1 MNYCPQCGA
10 QVEDTARFCPG
21 CGAKLDGGA
30 NPNAQAAYPA
40 YHAAPNAAQE
50 EAGAGWKVLSFFIP
64 LVGLILFLVWNNEAP
79 RKAKACGKWALI
91 GFITGIVISVLA
103 YCASFSLLMGV
114 YGGLY

>member
-10 QVEDTARFCPG
+10 QVEENARFCSG

-30 NPNAQAAYPA
+30 NPNAQEAYPA

-50 EAGAGWKVLSFFIP
+50 EASAGWKVLSFFIP

-91 GFITGIVISVLA
+91 GFITGIVISLLA

-114 YGGLY
+114 YGSIY

>member
-1 MNYCPQCGA
+1 MSYCPQCGA
-10 QVEDTARFCPG
+10 QVEENARFCPG

-30 NPNAQAAYPA
+30 NPNAQEAYPT
-40 YHAAPNAAQE
+40 YHAAPSAGQE

-64 LVGLILFLVWNNEAP
+64 LVGLILFLVWNNESP

-114 YGGLY
+114 YGSIY